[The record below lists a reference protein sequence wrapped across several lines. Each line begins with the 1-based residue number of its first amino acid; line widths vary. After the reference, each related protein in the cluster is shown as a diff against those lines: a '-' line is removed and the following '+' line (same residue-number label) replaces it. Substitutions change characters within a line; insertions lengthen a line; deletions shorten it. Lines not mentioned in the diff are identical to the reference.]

1 MIAQE
6 LEVSLHM
13 AFVEARQQ
21 RHEFITVEHL
31 LLALLDNPSAAEVL
45 NACAANIEDLRKSLT
60 NFIKDNTPQVA
71 GEGDVDTQPTLG
83 FQRVIQRAI
92 MHVQSTG
99 NGKKEVTGANVLVA
113 IFGEKDSHAVY
124 YLHQQGVT
132 RLDVVNF
139 IAHGIKKSDPP
150 ETPKSGEPSSSG
162 EAEEGGNEKNEKASP
177 LEQFTVNLNQNAKE
191 GKIDPLI
198 GREYEVE
205 RTIQILCRRRKNNP
219 LLVGEAG
226 VGKTAIAEGLAW
238 RITEGAVPE
247 VLEDAVVY
255 ALDMGALL
263 AGTKYRGDF
272 EQRLKGVLKA
282 LKDKPHAIL
291 FIDEIHTLIGAGAAS
306 GGTLD
311 ASNLLKPALSS
322 GQLKCIGA
330 TTFTEYRGIFEKDAA
345 LSRRFQKVDV
355 VEPTVPETVDILKG
369 LKSRFEEHHSV
380 KYALAALQAAA
391 ELSAKYITDRHLP
404 DKAIDVIDEAGA
416 AQRIMA
422 ASKRKKTIGK
432 HEIEEIV
439 AKIARIPPASVSND
453 DRSKLQTLERDLKSV
468 VFGQDKALEVLSAAV
483 KMARSGLG
491 KGDKPIG
498 SFLFSGPTGV
508 GKTEAAKQL
517 AYIMGVDLIRFDMS
531 EYMERHAVSRLI
543 GAPPGYVGFDQGGLL
558 TEAISKKPHCVL
570 LLDEIEKAHPDIFN
584 VLLQVMDHGT
594 LTDNNGR
601 KADFRNV
608 IIIMTTNAGAETMNK
623 ATIGFTNPRQAGDEL
638 ADIKR
643 LFTPEFRNRLDAI
656 VSFKPLDE
664 QIILR
669 VVDKFLLQLEQ
680 QLAEKKVEVTF
691 TDKLR
696 KMLAKKG
703 FDPLMGAR
711 PMQRLIQDTIRKAL
725 ADELLFGRLTE
736 GGRLEVDL
744 DDKDE
749 VLLDFTPLAK
759 KDRKGSEPAEPEE
772 ELTTDTD

>member
-13 AFVEARQQ
+13 AFMEARQA

-31 LLALLDNPSAAEVL
+31 LLALLDNPTAAEVL
-45 NACAANIEDLRKSLT
+45 RACAANIEDLRQNLR
-60 NFIKDNTPQVA
+60 NFIHDNTPTVP
-71 GEGDVDTQPTLG
+71 GTDDVDTQPTLG

-92 MHVQSTG
+92 MHVQSTS

-124 YLHQQGVT
+124 YLQQQGVT

-139 IAHGIKKSDPP
+139 ISHGIAKTNSGDAAKASSEANPESDDAAAQK
-150 ETPKSGEPSSSG
+150 ETPL
-162 EAEEGGNEKNEKASP
+162 A
-177 LEQFTVNLNQNAKE
+177 QFTQNLNQLAKD

-198 GREYEVE
+198 GRESEVE
-205 RTIQILCRRRKNNP
+205 RVVQVLCRRRKNNP
-219 LLVGEAG
+219 LLVGAAG

-238 RITEGAVPE
+238 RITRGEVPDI
-247 VLEDAVVY
+247 LADAQVY
-255 ALDMGALL
+255 SLDMGALL

-272 EQRLKGVLKA
+272 EQRLKTVLKE
-282 LKDKPHAIL
+282 LKERPHAIL

-355 VEPTVPETVDILKG
+355 TEPTIEQTVAILRG
-369 LKSRFEEHHSV
+369 LKSRFEEHHGV
-380 KYALAALQAAA
+380 KYSSGALSAAA
-391 ELSAKYITDRHLP
+391 ELSARFITDRHLP

-416 AQRIMA
+416 AQRILPK
-422 ASKRKKTIGK
+422 SKQKKTIGK
-432 HEIEEIV
+432 NEIEEIIS
-439 AKIARIPPASVSND
+439 KIARVPPQSVSQD
-453 DRSKLQTLERDLKSV
+453 DRSKLQTLDRDLKSV
-468 VFGQDKALEVLSAAV
+468 VFGQDPAIDALAASI
-483 KMARSGLG
+483 KMARAGLG
-491 KGDKPIG
+491 KLDKPIG
-498 SFLFSGPTGV
+498 AFLFSGPTGV
-508 GKTEAAKQL
+508 GKTEVAKQL
-517 AYIMGVDLIRFDMS
+517 AFTLGIELLRFDMS

-558 TEAISKKPHCVL
+558 TEAVTKKPHCVL
-570 LLDEIEKAHPDIFN
+570 LLDEIEKAHPDIYN

-608 IIIMTTNAGAETMNK
+608 IIIMTTNAGAEAMGK
-623 ATIGFTNPRQAGDEL
+623 SVIGFTNRRETGDEM

-643 LFTPEFRNRLDAI
+643 MFTPEFRNRLDAI
-656 VSFKPLDE
+656 ISFRSLDE
-664 QIILR
+664 EIIMR
-669 VVDKFLLQLEQ
+669 VVDKFLMQLED
-680 QLAEKKVEVTF
+680 QLHEKKVDALF
-691 TDKLR
+691 TDALR
-696 KMLAKKG
+696 QHLAKHG

-711 PMQRLIQDTIRKAL
+711 PMQRLIQDTIRRAL
-725 ADELLFGRLTE
+725 ADELLFGKLLS
-736 GGRLEVDL
+736 GGRVTVDVDENDKVQLTFDENPVPRNPNPEAVEV
-744 DDKDE
+744 E
-749 VLLDFTPLAK
+749 
-759 KDRKGSEPAEPEE
+759 
-772 ELTTDTD
+772 

>member
-13 AFVEARQQ
+13 AFVEARQK

-45 NACAANIEDLRKSLT
+45 RACAVNIDELRKELSA
-60 NFIKDNTPQVA
+60 FINEHTPVVD
-71 GEGDVDTQPTLG
+71 GSEEIDTQPTLG

-92 MHVQSTG
+92 LHVQSS
-99 NGKKEVTGANVLVA
+99 GKKEVTGANVLVA

-124 YLHQQGVT
+124 FLQRQGVT
-132 RLDVVNF
+132 RLDIVNF
-139 IAHGIKKSDPP
+139 ISHGITKAAQPAAAAKP
-150 ETPKSGEPSSSG
+150 ESEQGEQ
-162 EAEEGGNEKNEKASP
+162 EQEGGQAGGALDS
-177 LEQFTVNLNQNAKE
+177 FTQNLNAQALM

-198 GREYEVE
+198 GRDHELE
-205 RTIQILCRRRKNNP
+205 RVIQTLCRRRKNNP

-226 VGKTAIAEGLAW
+226 VGKTAIAEGLAR
-238 RITEGAVPE
+238 RIIEGRVPDI
-247 VLEDAVVY
+247 LADATIY

-272 EQRLKGVLKA
+272 EQRLKSVLKQ
-282 LKDKPHAIL
+282 LLDNPNAIL

-330 TTFTEYRGIFEKDAA
+330 TTYTEYRGVFEKDHA
-345 LSRRFQKVDV
+345 LSRRFQKIDV
-355 VEPTVPETVDILKG
+355 TEPSVEETVSILKG
-369 LKSRFEEHHSV
+369 LKSRFEQHHGV
-380 KYALAALQAAA
+380 KYSSTALSSAA
-391 ELSAKYITDRHLP
+391 ELSARYINDRHLP

-416 AQRIMA
+416 AQRVLPK
-422 ASKRKKTIGK
+422 SKQKKVIGK
-432 HEIEEIV
+432 TEIEEIV
-439 AKIARIPPASVSND
+439 AKIARVPSQHVSND
-453 DRSKLQTLERDLKSV
+453 DRSALRNLDRDLKNM
-468 VFGQDKALEVLSAAV
+468 VFGQDNAIDALATAI
-483 KMARSGLG
+483 KMSRSGLG
-491 KGDKPIG
+491 NPNKPIG

-508 GKTEAAKQL
+508 GKTEVARQL
-517 AYIMGVDLIRFDMS
+517 AYCMGIELIRFDMS

-558 TEAISKKPHCVL
+558 TEAVTKKPHSVL

-584 VLLQVMDHGT
+584 ILLQVMDHGT

-601 KADFRNV
+601 QADFRNV
-608 IIIMTTNAGAETMNK
+608 VIIMTTNAGQETLQK
-623 ATIGFTNPRQAGDEL
+623 SVIGFTTERQPGDEM

-656 VSFKPLDE
+656 ISFKPLDRE
-664 QIILR
+664 IILR
-669 VVDKFLLQLEQ
+669 VVDKFLMQLEG
-680 QLAEKKVEVTF
+680 QLQEKKVDVQFSEE
-691 TDKLR
+691 LR
-696 KMLAKKG
+696 SWLAEAG

-711 PMQRLIQDTIRKAL
+711 PMARLIQDTIRSAL
-725 ADELLFGRLTE
+725 ADELLFGRLTS
-736 GGRLEVDL
+736 GGKVTIDL
-744 DDKDE
+744 DGDKKVKLVFD
-749 VLLDFTPLAK
+749 
-759 KDRKGSEPAEPEE
+759 EE
-772 ELTTDTD
+772 ELATPA